1 MLLRVLLIGFSYLL
15 GSLSSAIIV
24 CRMGGYPDPRS
35 LGSRNPGATNVLR
48 IAGRASAAL
57 TLAGDLLKG
66 LLPLAFGHWLDVADS
81 TLAAMGVAAFLGHL
95 YPVFF
100 GFQGGKGVATFIGVL
115 CGLAWQAGL
124 AFMGLWLA
132 VAGLF
137 RYSSLAAPRGRG
149 AQPGRRG
156 PGAPEPLLP
165 GGGDGHGRRDPVAAP
180 FQYPES
186 LGRHRKEDR
195 RPARVAA
202 LTR

>member
-1 MLLRVLLIGFSYLL
+1 MLLGVLLIGFSYLV

-48 IAGRASAAL
+48 VAGRASAAL

-132 VAGLF
+132 VAGLC
-137 RYSSLAAPRGRG
+137 RYSSLAALV
-149 AQPGRRG
+149 A
-156 PGAPEPLLP
+156 AALS
-165 GGGDGHGRRDPVAAP
+165 PVAMALVHP
-180 FQYPES
+180 SPSY
-186 LGRHRKEDR
+186 LLAVTAMAAVILWRHRSNIRNLLAGTERKIGAR
-195 RPARVAA
+195 RE
-202 LTR
+202 

>member
-35 LGSRNPGATNVLR
+35 LGSRNPGATR
-48 IAGRASAAL
+48 
-57 TLAGDLLKG
+57 DLLKG

-115 CGLAWQAGL
+115 WGLAWQAGL

-137 RYSSLAAPRGRG
+137 RYSSLAALV
-149 AQPGRRG
+149 A
-156 PGAPEPLLP
+156 AALS
-165 GGGDGHGRRDPVAAP
+165 PVAMALVHP
-180 FQYPES
+180 SPSY
-186 LGRHRKEDR
+186 LVAVTAMAAVILWRHRSNIRNLLAGTERKIG
-195 RPARVAA
+195 A
-202 LTR
+202 LRE